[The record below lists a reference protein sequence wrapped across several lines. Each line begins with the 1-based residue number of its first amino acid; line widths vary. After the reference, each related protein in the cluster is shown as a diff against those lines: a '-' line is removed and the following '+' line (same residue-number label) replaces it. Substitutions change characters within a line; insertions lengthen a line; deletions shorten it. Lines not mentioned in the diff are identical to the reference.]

1 MRDAF
6 ASRPWRAAAPWS
18 CNGCCKGSIFYL
30 RIFQDDALALRQR
43 LRRHAL
49 HGFLSPTA
57 IGSICVIA
65 MLAWTVKMSLKVL
78 TCTPKRRHW
87 LLKVPHIVTYR
98 MAAAAGQVAA
108 AGETTALDTDFVH
121 KLVGE
126 WEENKAA
133 RENFDSYLCARG
145 IGWIKRKLASVFSL
159 SQRISMTETELLIR
173 TQTGPWVITTG
184 FVSHDISVSR
194 FLLLRTY

>member
-1 MRDAF
+1 
-6 ASRPWRAAAPWS
+6 
-18 CNGCCKGSIFYL
+18 
-30 RIFQDDALALRQR
+30 
-43 LRRHAL
+43 
-49 HGFLSPTA
+49 
-57 IGSICVIA
+57 
-65 MLAWTVKMSLKVL
+65 
-78 TCTPKRRHW
+78 
-87 LLKVPHIVTYR
+87 

-108 AGETTALDTDFVH
+108 AGEATALDTDFVH

-173 TQTGPWVITTG
+173 TQTGP
-184 FVSHDISVSR
+184 
-194 FLLLRTY
+194 